1 MRLRRFLLV
10 CFLLLGGVPALAGT
24 VVAPFDGRD
33 EIVHVPARLPP
44 AGRRAL
50 VIVLHGGFGSAET
63 LEGRRAEQ
71 ALNLDAAADRLGF
84 VVAYLNGT
92 PVARLLPATM
102 RGWNAGECCGLPVT
116 SGVDDVGYLR
126 AAVGDLVGRYGIDPR
141 RVFGM
146 GHSNGAMMVQRLLC
160 QTDLLAAGVAIS
172 GPLDMNVSRCP
183 DARGRRVLAI
193 HGADDQNVPVAGGRG
208 VFSVAGVAFLSED
221 HARQV
226 FAASGGTYDL
236 RIVPGAGHILET
248 LDSAFQL
255 QTGESIDT
263 ASMRFFGLGG

>member
-1 MRLRRFLLV
+1 LTLLV
-10 CFLLLGGVPALAGT
+10 GIALALAAAIPAAAAG
-24 VVAPFDGRD
+24 VVDTRFGGRP
-33 EIVHVPARLPP
+33 EIVFVPDHLPP

-63 LEGRRAEQ
+63 IETRRAEL
-71 ALNLDAAADRLGF
+71 ALNLDAEAQRHGF
-84 VVAYLNGT
+84 IVAYLNGT
-92 PVARLLPATM
+92 AVARVLPAAM

-126 AAVGDLVGRYGIDPR
+126 DAVRDLIGRYGIDPA

-160 QTDLLAAGVAIS
+160 QTHLLAAGVAIS
-172 GPLDMNVSRCP
+172 GPLDMPVSSCP

-208 VFSVAGVAFLSED
+208 LFSVAGVAFLSEE

-226 FAASGGTYDL
+226 FAASGATYDL

-255 QTGESIDT
+255 QTGASIDT
-263 ASMRFFGLGG
+263 ASMRFFGLGR